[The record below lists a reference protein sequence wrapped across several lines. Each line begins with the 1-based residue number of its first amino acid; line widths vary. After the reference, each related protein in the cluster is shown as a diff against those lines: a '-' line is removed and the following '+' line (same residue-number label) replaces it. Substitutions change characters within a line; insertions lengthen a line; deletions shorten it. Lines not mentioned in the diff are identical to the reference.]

1 MNTRTRLFIAL
12 AMLLAVGVSDADC
25 DPAAGKVV
33 FEAKCATCHIA
44 HEGAADAAGPNLYS
58 VIGRPAASRPN
69 FGYSP
74 GMRAIS
80 IVWSR
85 ETLDQYLMDPQAMV
99 PTTYMAFTGLKRDA
113 DRRAVIC
120 FLESLAASPP

>member
-1 MNTRTRLFIAL
+1 MGTGTRIYVAL
-12 AMLLAVGVSDADC
+12 AGLLVVGISHAGC
-25 DPAAGKVV
+25 DPTAGKVV
-33 FEAKCATCHIA
+33 FESKCATCHIA
-44 HEGAADAAGPNLYS
+44 HEGAADAAGPNLFE
-58 VIGRPAASRPN
+58 VIGRPAASRPT

-85 ETLDQYLMDPQAMV
+85 ETLDRYLIDPQAMV

-113 DRRAVIC
+113 DRRVVIC
-120 FLESLAASPP
+120 FLESLAASRP